1 MKAVVVGGGIG
12 GVATAVA
19 LGQRGVDVELCERAP
34 ELRDIGAG
42 KSVWNNGI
50 QALRHLGVS
59 DDVLAAGSPVDSLI
73 ISTWR
78 GRVLQRIP
86 VGRLGRNIA
95 LARRDVFH
103 PLVNRLNGTLVRTGA
118 KCVAVSDEGD
128 HVVARFDNGDTAEGD
143 FLVGADGIFSS
154 VRAQLFDGWVPE
166 YAGHVAWRGIAS
178 FEHPGWPIGTAV
190 NYYGRGRHFAVEPL
204 RDGRIFWYGTKNLP
218 RDVQGGGKVEVAE
231 AFGDALDPIPDLIE
245 ATSPDWVVRNRLF
258 NLPFR
263 PTWGKG
269 RITLLG
275 DAAHAMLPNLGQGA
289 CTAIEDAVVL
299 AKCLQGSEDVQAALR
314 AFERARRRR
323 VRWIHWNSA
332 MTGRLQLLESR
343 VVVGLR
349 DAWIWSQ
356 PGSLINQIVFRPILR
371 FQP

>member
-19 LGQRGVDVELCERAP
+19 LGRQGIDVELCERAP

-42 KSVWNNGI
+42 KSVWVNGI
-50 QALRHLGVS
+50 EALRHLGV
-59 DDVLAAGSPVDSLI
+59 DEEVLSLGSPLESLVI
-73 ISTWR
+73 TTWR

-86 VGRLGRNIA
+86 VGRLGRSVA
-95 LARRDVFH
+95 VTRRDVFD
-103 PLVNRLNGTLVRTGA
+103 PLVKHLNGTVVRTNA
-118 KCVAVSDEGD
+118 RCVGVSDEGD
-128 HVVARFDNGDTAEGD
+128 HVTARFDNGERAEGD
-143 FLVGADGIFSS
+143 FLIGADGIFSS
-154 VRAQLFDGWVPE
+154 VRAQLFGGWVPQ

-178 FEHPGWPIGTAV
+178 FEHSDWPVGTAV

-204 RDGRIFWYGTKNLP
+204 QGGRMFWYGTKNMP
-218 RDVQGGGKVEVAE
+218 QEAKGRGKEEVSE
-231 AFGDALDPIPDLIE
+231 AFGDSIDPIPALIE
-245 ATSPDWVVRNRLF
+245 ATSPEWIVRNRLF

-299 AKCLQGSEDVQAALR
+299 AKSLATTSDIQNALR
-314 AFERARRRR
+314 SYERARRRR

-332 MTGRLQLLESR
+332 MTSRLQLLENR
-343 VVVGLR
+343 IAACLR

-356 PGSLINQIVFRPILR
+356 PGPLINQIVFRPILR
-371 FQP
+371 FHP

>member
-19 LGQRGVDVELCERAP
+19 LGRRGMDVELCERAP

-42 KSVWNNGI
+42 KSVWVNGI
-50 QALRHLGVS
+50 QALGHLGAAE
-59 DDVLAAGSPVDSLI
+59 DVLELGSPLDSLI
-73 ISTWR
+73 ITTWR

-95 LARRDVFH
+95 LTRRDVFQ
-103 PLVNRLNGTLVRTGA
+103 PLVKRLNGTVVRTNA
-118 KCVAVSDEGD
+118 RCVEVAEEGD
-128 HVVARFDNGDTAEGD
+128 RVTARFDNGERAEGD

-154 VRAQLFDGWVPE
+154 VRTQLFKGWDAE

-178 FEHPGWPIGTAV
+178 FEHPGWPVGTAV
-190 NYYGRGRHFAVEPL
+190 NYYGRGKHFAVEPL
-204 RDGRIFWYGTKNLP
+204 RGGRIFWYGTKNLP
-218 RDVQGGGKVEVAE
+218 RDARAGGRAEVLE
-231 AFGDALDPIPDLIE
+231 AFGDALDPIPALIE
-245 ATSPDWVVRNRLF
+245 ATSPDWIVRNRLF

-263 PTWGKG
+263 STWGKG

-299 AKCLQGSEDVQAALR
+299 ANYLEKTRDVQDGLR
-314 AFERARRRR
+314 AYERARRRR
-323 VRWIHWNSA
+323 IRWIHWNSA
-332 MTGRLQLLESR
+332 MTSRLQLLENR
-343 VVVGLR
+343 AATRLR

-356 PGSLINQIVFRPILR
+356 PGTLINQVVFRPILR
-371 FQP
+371 FRP